1 MKMTSRSVTPWLL
14 VLLVFGFHSC
24 HFDGTEQ
31 DQEAQ
36 RCELLKGCIL
46 EDESGDAHHQHKT
59 PELDEPAIN
68 SRFEVDYGISQP
80 QLEPKQHL
88 ERENMV
94 GSAVQDQES
103 NTTVIST
110 VESSVYESTG
120 EENDRPGVFNSQ
132 DAVSLSEDASDEA
145 HSGVLDSDLSLA
157 ECEEDT
163 SPYNHEGRPPVVL
176 ENMSNAHTAG
186 TEIQIHPSSKVQG
199 SQHRDRNISHSLNKQ
214 DVNSAVTIETH
225 PSINNKDPED
235 IPTFDEWKRK
245 IMEVEN
251 EKTHSIRTSTN
262 GGSNML
268 KKLQKNFNNYA
279 SVECGAKILGANPEA
294 KSTSAILKENMDL
307 YMLNPCSNKIW
318 FIIELCEPIQV
329 KQLDIAN
336 FELFSSTPKDFLVLI
351 SDRYPTNKWLK
362 MGTFHAQ
369 DERTVQSF
377 PLDEQLY
384 AKYVKMFTKYIKVE
398 LLSHFGSEHFCPL
411 SVIRIFGTSMVEEY
425 EEIVEPSERPEDQD
439 DDFEYSS
446 PLGTGEVKH
455 STNVIGLAKD
465 VILNMVNN
473 IAINVLGSNSQMQGN
488 ISYQDASVNG
498 THVNETTAQS
508 PLISPITDS
517 KMDEVTSSANAKIT
531 ETETL
536 STTATMDVLE
546 LFRDNKSENHQP
558 QLNEQIV
565 ITLQPDEEESIHT
578 PITLLDQE
586 DELGR
591 ETEKM
596 DHNEPQNVTFQSP
609 IPKFF
614 SCSCKIYLQEY
625 LQQQCLLLLFSYKRK
640 CQYTEKG
647 QMAPSSHTSIWFP
660 PSFPSA
666 CPEQKYHHS
675 EAHQPFQKEKAPG
688 GEPESE
694 APQPRANTFIEP
706 HDDSMSEP
714 SPLEPSQTSNL
725 PKPATTDS
733 SVANPTF
740 YKTLQLS
747 PEASAKPLSPNESQD
762 MQSMEKLTKASLP
775 LSSAIVGTVT
785 DEVKVAATKVKLN
798 IAISADPDMT
808 AESQIASHVDQS
820 LNLTALLESMSPS
833 TEPAHPASHTQIDLE
848 HSNGAPVMTDPK
860 TADRTEDVFTH
871 LPSTSSSP
879 PLSDIYA
886 DPSNG
891 LEQTGNTVH
900 GSSQKESVFMR
911 LNNRIKALEM
921 NMSLSG
927 RYLEQLSQRYRKQME
942 EMQTAFNKTIIKL
955 QNTSRIAEQQDQQ
968 QTESIHLLQGQL
980 QNVTLMV
987 LNLSAQVS
995 QLQNEVSDKHNY
1007 LLLCL
1012 LLILGFGLSLFAN
1025 RCCISITPPYAT
1037 PDATNFYTHCCPE
1050 RNIATGDE
1058 RSLKRSAS
1066 YPQIHSFQLVP
1077 RKGPESLHSEESQPK
1092 KKKRRRKI
1100 KSIEKVETLTSC
1112 ATSLAC
1118 DGSPVLYSAPVT
1130 THPASLTRGLLL
1142 PSFRD
1147 SPSEGSSE
1155 TSSHSD
1161 DPSCG
1166 ITLAC
1171 SQICERL
1178 APRKTLQ
1185 EKKALRRR
1193 HPKPTCAVVVPSK
1206 DKSNT
1211 LSISAPHDMK
1221 SNHSTGTLGITI
1233 PLSGPV

>member
-1 MKMTSRSVTPWLL
+1 
-14 VLLVFGFHSC
+14 
-24 HFDGTEQ
+24 
-31 DQEAQ
+31 
-36 RCELLKGCIL
+36 
-46 EDESGDAHHQHKT
+46 
-59 PELDEPAIN
+59 
-68 SRFEVDYGISQP
+68 
-80 QLEPKQHL
+80 
-88 ERENMV
+88 MV